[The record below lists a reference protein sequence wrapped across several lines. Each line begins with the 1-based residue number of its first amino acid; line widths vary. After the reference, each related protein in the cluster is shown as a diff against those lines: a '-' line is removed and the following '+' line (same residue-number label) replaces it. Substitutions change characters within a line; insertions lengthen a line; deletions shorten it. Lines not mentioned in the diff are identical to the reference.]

1 MNQQKKKLLI
11 IGISA
16 ILSIVVITLGGI
28 AIYNALQKPKPKP
41 KPDKKCD
48 GGDTLSQ
55 YYDET
60 TEKCIKCK
68 DTQYVKETD
77 GVKSCVSC
85 DKGLYFNLTTE
96 KCDKCPTGT
105 YFDEMSKKCIPY
117 CETADSKTF
126 KTTKTCPSGNDCDH
140 NGIII
145 TDSVTNSIICCPD
158 IHNANYNIAFD
169 EKSKTYT
176 CQRLCPTGEYTY
188 SNGNKIYD
196 DICADTGSE
205 FIKFPEN
212 ADKDDKGYCCQ
223 TGAEVYQGGCCP
235 KNNENSQLIYN
246 YDYDDDDVVINQTAV
261 GCCKDNEIPSYNNAS
276 DQQNKINTVCCN
288 PNNRLNSGQCCPNG
302 KETVDGNEK
311 CKTTC
316 GDESCPDAQ
325 ICVTSYPD
333 ETTFSCSDEDKVFT
347 CGNKHYSE
355 NVGNNYKCI
364 NTSLCQNDK
373 VIYDNDGNT
382 PKGCCTDDQKAGK
395 NDVNINYMNTCCGAE
410 DSYDDTTKLCC
421 NQGQKIF
428 TDSNRQQY
436 CCPKGKFTNEV
447 CCSHEKMVGPD
458 DNGNCCQNG
467 IAQFTV
473 DDQGNITKKSGE
485 TKNLCYDECVS
496 GTSPVIHPSKDNWDC
511 YSWTSSDGGI
521 PVKVQKDDIDPLQEL
536 YNNTCG
542 KDDIICFGSDPA
554 NQEKSQNSPVLVQS
568 YDDFK
573 NYCCVFNKEKTELTG
588 INFVY
593 NGTVQKCTIDNGQA
607 QNLPNKA
614 YNVWNKDQKQT
625 GTFYPYSTDINNDFI
640 INGQDYSEQSILGD
654 EVANLSLSGT
664 EGHRIYQSKLD
675 NCTDEISG
683 NLACFTTMNI
693 SNDVSTRRDK
703 LVTTKYHKNAD
714 NTGFCSVLFEP
725 ESSPAASNSQAQY
738 LNPLDDYIEGRFQH
752 YETNIDKTNGTISPV
767 ECAGTKYKVYP
778 DGSDDNGNFTDQYNS
793 STCAYNID
801 KNNGSRWCIKNPS
814 FLYTKEATD
823 NGLYGKCQE
832 VFDKSGCDAFGN
844 VLIDTSMGTDYKTNK
859 HPYCPSTIC
868 TVSNE
873 WTKTS
878 IWNPDGAEPSGL
890 NDEVCYPS
898 SSDYIKTINS
908 RNHKLSIVNN
918 RTDFYIRAEIKYENA
933 NSNTSGGDRW
943 KKGCGLLNSKQESD
957 NKDKD
962 KCKWDNASQAKQFCV
977 EPRSSVN
984 AWGCTP
990 ESSDDLGADFSSYN
1004 CHSDDG
1010 CIRFKLLKKNRA
1022 TFRFYDMGE
1031 VTCRKQ
1037 TELNVNGLVK
1047 IMALPTDE
1055 NLNGFKNI
1063 ESINNYTVHISGI
1076 RLYPGADEVLCT
1088 SDDKSNGGL
1097 NGRVIK
1103 WGSFGDQLYGD
1114 DSVGGIDD
1122 GVKIIF
1128 FKLNSANSLS
1138 NSVFN
1143 NGSTR
1148 KDFEDKYFAV
1158 INDAGVFTVGKY
1170 NLTSTKDW
1178 VNLGLWSAYL
1188 ATCKSE
1194 CVDSSNNI
1202 GSIFGN

>member
-1 MNQQKKKLLI
+1 M
-11 IGISA
+11 
-16 ILSIVVITLGGI
+16 ILSIVVITLGGF
-28 AIYNALQKPKPKP
+28 AIYNSLQKQKPKT
-41 KPDKKCD
+41 DKKCD

-55 YYDET
+55 YYDKT
-60 TEKCIKCK
+60 TGKCIKCK

-77 GVKSCVSC
+77 GVKSCVNC

-96 KCDKCPTGT
+96 KCEKCRTGT
-105 YFDEMSKKCIPY
+105 YLDEMSKKCIPY

-126 KTTKTCPSGNDCDH
+126 QTTKTCPSGNVCDH
-140 NGIII
+140 NGIKL
-145 TDSVTNSIICCPD
+145 TDSVTNSIICCPN
-158 IHNANYNIAFD
+158 ITNANYNIAYD

-188 SNGNKIYD
+188 DSNGNKIYD

-223 TGAEVYQGGCCP
+223 TGTEVYQGGCCP
-235 KNNENSQLIYN
+235 KNNENSQLIYT
-246 YDYDDDDVVINQTAV
+246 YDDSDNKTAV
-261 GCCKDNEIPSYNNAS
+261 GCCKNNEIPSYNSPS
-276 DQQNKINTVCCN
+276 DMNNKINTVCCN
-288 PNNRLNSGQCCPNG
+288 QNNILNSGQCCPMG
-302 KETVDGNEK
+302 KETVDGNEQ

-316 GDESCPDAQ
+316 GGSKNCPDGQ

-347 CGNKHYSE
+347 CGNKNYSE
-355 NVGNNYKCI
+355 NVGNIYKCI
-364 NTSLCQNDK
+364 NNSLCQNNK

-428 TDSNRQQY
+428 TDGNGQQY
-436 CCPKGKFTNEV
+436 CCPKGTFTNEV
-447 CCSHEKMVGPD
+447 CCSHDKMVGPD

-473 DDQGNITKKSGE
+473 DDQGNITKKGGE

-496 GTSPVIHPSKDNWDC
+496 GGRKVIHPSEDNWDC

-521 PVKVQKDDIDPLQEL
+521 PVKIQKDDIDPLEEL

-542 KDDIICFGSDPA
+542 KDDIICFGSDPN
-554 NQEKSQNSPVLVQS
+554 NQEKSQNSPVLVKS

-573 NYCCVFNKEKTELTG
+573 NYCCVFNKDKTELTG

-593 NGTVQKCTIDNGQA
+593 NGTKQDCSHNEA
-607 QNLPNKA
+607 QHLPRTK
-614 YNVWNKDQKQT
+614 YNVWNPDSKKT
-625 GTFYPYSTDINNDFI
+625 EVFYTYSTDINDNFM
-640 INGQDYSEQSILGD
+640 INGQDYSENSISD
-654 EVANLSLSGT
+654 VEDNVKSLSGT
-664 EGHRIYQSKLD
+664 EGHRIYQSQMQ
-675 NCTDEISG
+675 NCGDEISG

-752 YETNIDKTNGTISPV
+752 YEANIDKTNGTISPV
-767 ECAGTKYKVYP
+767 LCAGTKYKVYP
-778 DGSDDNGNFTDQYNS
+778 DGSDNNGSFKTQTED
-793 STCAYNID
+793 STCVSNID
-801 KNNGSRWCIKNPS
+801 KNNASISWCIKNPNDS
-814 FLYTKEATD
+814 NTHEAGD
-823 NGLYGKCQE
+823 SRSSSYGKCQE
-832 VFDKSGCDAFGN
+832 IFDKSGCDGFGN
-844 VLIDTSMGTDYKTNK
+844 VQITNTMGADYKDNK
-859 HPYCPSTIC
+859 HPYCPTTLCSVSTD
-868 TVSNE
+868 
-873 WTKTS
+873 WTKTN
-878 IWNPDGAEPSGL
+878 IWNPDRGEGSL
-890 NDEVCYPS
+890 TITDEICYPS
-898 SSDYIKTINS
+898 SSDAITSINDN
-908 RNHKLSIVNN
+908 NHKLSIVNN
-918 RTDFYIRAEIKYENA
+918 RTDFYMRAEIKYDNA

-943 KKGCGLLNSKQESD
+943 RKGCGTISSKAQSD
-957 NKDKD
+957 TRDED
-962 KCKWDNASQAKQFCV
+962 KCKWDKAEPAKQFCV
-977 EPRSSVN
+977 EPRSSIN

-990 ESSDDLGADFSSYN
+990 KSSEDFGANFSSYK
-1004 CHSDDG
+1004 CGSDDG
-1010 CIRFKLLKKNRA
+1010 CRKFKLLKKNSA

-1031 VTCRKQ
+1031 VTCRNQ
-1037 TELNVNGLVK
+1037 TEANANGVVK
-1047 IMALPTDE
+1047 IMALPTGK
-1055 NLNGFKNI
+1055 NLDGFKNKENI
-1063 ESINNYTVHISGI
+1063 TDYTVHISGI
-1076 RLYPGADEVLCT
+1076 RLYPSTDQVLCT

-1103 WGSFGDQLYGD
+1103 WGSFNDQKYGD
-1114 DSVGGIDD
+1114 SSVGGIDD

-1128 FKLNSANSLS
+1128 FKLGANINDLS
-1138 NSVFN
+1138 KSVLN

-1148 KDFEDKYFAV
+1148 SDFEDKYFAV
-1158 INDAGVFTVGKY
+1158 INDDGVFTVGKY

-1178 VNLGLWSAYL
+1178 INLGLWRAYD
-1188 ATCKSE
+1188 AICGSN
-1194 CVDSSNNI
+1194 CVDSTHI
-1202 GSIFGN
+1202 GEIFAN